1 MYSVKCPLLSYSYNL
16 CSCIAELHV
25 SSGDGGGVWKFP
37 IHLSAAVPSPDDV
50 IVIEAAGL
58 NKESQIQFRLTSLK
72 E

>member
-1 MYSVKCPLLSYSYNL
+1 MTLYSVNCLSNPYMY
-16 CSCIAELHV
+16 SCIAELHV

-50 IVIEAAGL
+50 IVIEAIGL